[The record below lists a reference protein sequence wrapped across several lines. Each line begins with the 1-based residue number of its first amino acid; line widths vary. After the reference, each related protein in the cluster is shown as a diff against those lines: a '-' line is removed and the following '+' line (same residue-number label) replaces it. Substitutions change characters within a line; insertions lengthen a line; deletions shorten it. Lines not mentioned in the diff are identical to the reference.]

1 MPDQTLSPRE
11 FITKA
16 MADAKTTFDVFD
28 AIVGRMDA
36 DAAKIAELE
45 AKGRVRTRELITW
58 IQVSVGPHE
67 GMLTNLAAKRKIE
80 ELEKEL
86 AEASE

>member
-1 MPDQTLSPRE
+1 MILPPRE

-28 AIVGRMDA
+28 AIVGRMEA

-45 AKGRVRTRELITW
+45 AKCAERTKEMIEW
-58 IQVSVGPHE
+58 IEAGILS
-67 GMLTNLAAKRKIE
+67 TAAERRIA

-86 AEASE
+86 AA

>member
-1 MPDQTLSPRE
+1 MTPKD
-11 FITKA
+11 FITKT
-16 MADAKTTFDVFD
+16 MAEATTMFEVFD
-28 AIVGRMDA
+28 KIVGKMDA